1 MNQPRLRWIFESSY
15 NSSSFLSSE
24 MDDGMFFK
32 PLYSKCLQDEIESNK
47 ESSDND
53 FKDLL
58 WAKHLS
64 SKRRTLLHLKSLTHW
79 ETSAVPKTYKN
90 C

>member
-1 MNQPRLRWIFESSY
+1 
-15 NSSSFLSSE
+15 

-58 WAKHLS
+58 
-64 SKRRTLLHLKSLTHW
+64 
-79 ETSAVPKTYKN
+79 
-90 C
+90 